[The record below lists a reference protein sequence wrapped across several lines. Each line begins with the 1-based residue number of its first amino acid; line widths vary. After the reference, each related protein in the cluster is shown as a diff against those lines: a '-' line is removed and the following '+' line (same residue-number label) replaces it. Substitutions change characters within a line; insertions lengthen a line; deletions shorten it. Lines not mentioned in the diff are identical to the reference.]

1 MTTRRAAADTAID
14 GRTRHYGT
22 FYGLDPAERTDTA
35 DDDADDD
42 LPVLIVWGNCQAEA
56 VRQLL
61 AGSPTLQARTVRIPP
76 VFELT
81 EADLGPLR
89 RLAERADLLISQPV
103 KDDYRGLP
111 LGTDQL
117 AALIRPGGTVVRWP
131 VLRCAAYHPFQAI
144 VRDPRDESRDPPVVP
159 YHDLRTLASARRG
172 EDLLA
177 AEIAVS
183 ACRSVGDAS
192 KAELRRRE
200 QAQCDVAI
208 SDIFDRPEPGDMFTI
223 NHPGNRVLV
232 ELAQRIQTAI
242 GRPAD
247 AVDPGRNLLGEL
259 VAPMPAPALA
269 ALGLPG
275 TETAGAR
282 DAAPGRHPEPESAWQ
297 VRGRRIPTQE
307 IHRTQ
312 WQWYRD
318 NPWVVD
324 AGYQRHRDTLEVL
337 GLA

>member
-1 MTTRRAAADTAID
+1 MSTRPAPDDTAIHDSSID
-14 GRTRHYGT
+14 GRTRHYGA
-22 FYGLDPAERTDTA
+22 FYGLDPADRADGSESRPGANGGRTD
-35 DDDADDD
+35 DV
-42 LPVLIVWGNCQAEA
+42 PLILVWGNCQAEA

-61 AGSPTLQARTVRIPP
+61 AGSATLDARTVRIPP

-81 EADLGPLR
+81 PADLSPLR
-89 RLAERADLLISQPV
+89 RLAERASVLISQPV
-103 KDDYRGLP
+103 KDDYRDLP
-111 LGTDQL
+111 LGTNQV
-117 AALIRPGGTVVRWP
+117 AALLRPGSTVVRWP
-131 VLRCAAYHPFQAI
+131 VVRCSAYQPFQAI
-144 VRDPRDESRDPPVVP
+144 VRDPRDVSRDPPVVP

-172 EDLLA
+172 EDLLSA
-177 AEIAVS
+177 DVS
-183 ACRSVGDAS
+183 AEACSVIGEAS

-200 QAQCDVAI
+200 RAQCDVGI
-208 SDIFDRPEPGDMFTI
+208 SDIFDRPELGDMFTI

-232 ELAQRIQTAI
+232 KLAQRIQQAI

-259 VAPMPAPALA
+259 TAPVPAPALA

-275 TETAGAR
+275 PAAR
-282 DAAPGRHPEPESAWQ
+282 NWK
-297 VRGRRIPTQE
+297 VRGRDIPSAE
-307 IHRTQ
+307 IHQVQ

-324 AGYQRHRDTLEVL
+324 AGYARHRDTLKTL